1 MLVQSQSINSFSRQ
15 FLLGKVLP
23 SLLSV
28 LVMYRLGNAV
38 VGNSGNVLL
47 WLAYVSEAVCFVT
60 LLASFEANVESAT
73 LKSTVLSYVPCYFF
87 LVFQLG
93 NGLQLI
99 PLPIGVAIMA
109 SGLSLQLA
117 AKLKLGRR
125 FGILPAHRGIMTDG
139 PYRLVRH
146 PIYFGY
152 FLMHCAFLLSNFSLS
167 NLCLLATVY
176 TLIGLR
182 AVEEEKVL
190 GLDPAYGAYARRV
203 RYRLI
208 PGLF

>member
-1 MLVQSQSINSFSRQ
+1 MFIRAYSSQDRHRQ
-15 FLLGKVLP
+15 LLLGKALP

-38 VGNSGNVLL
+38 VGNPGNVLL
-47 WLAYVSEAVCFVT
+47 WLAYASESVCFVT
-60 LLASFEANVESAT
+60 LLLSFQANVESTT
-73 LKSTVLSYVPCYFF
+73 LRSTVLSYVPCYFF
-87 LVFQLG
+87 LVFHLG
-93 NGLQLI
+93 DGVQLI
-99 PLPIGVAIMA
+99 PLPMAVAIMA
-109 SGLSLQLA
+109 SGLSLQLV

-125 FGILPAHRGIMTDG
+125 FGILPAHRGIMTEG

-152 FLMHCAFLLSNFSLS
+152 FLMHCAFLLSSLS
-167 NLCLLATVY
+167 LWNVGLLAIVY
-176 TLIGLR
+176 TLLGIR

-190 GLDPAYGAYARRV
+190 RLDPDYRAYAQRV

-208 PGLF
+208 PGVF